1 MNPPVSSDPSGPSD
15 DGYDRETAF
24 RFEYHPATIRFGAGC
39 VAALEDEL
47 ERLGLERALVVCGS
61 TVGDTPVVIEP
72 VKSGLGDRLA
82 GVFDETTPKKR
93 LSTALDGV
101 ARADAEDAD
110 ALVAVGGGSSLDV
123 ATVMSVLAARDRSA
137 AALAEELEET
147 GTIAV
152 PDDAAL
158 LPILTVPTT
167 LAGADL
173 SQVAGV
179 TAAPDS
185 SPVGAAIGGGISDP
199 RLMPEAAFYDP
210 ELVATTPDSVLA
222 GSAMNGFDKGVETLY
237 AANATTVTDATA
249 RHGLEKL
256 EDGLRAFGAG
266 DPDGRDTGTYETI
279 LEGIVLVQY
288 GVSRPEGT
296 TLSIIHA
303 FGHAL
308 SRTYEVQQGA
318 AHAVVAPHVLEYL
331 FEREDAG
338 AIDARSGLLANA
350 LGVDEA
356 ADHGAAVVEAV
367 AEIRDALEL
376 PAKLRNVDGPQP
388 EEFEGV
394 AGDVLADRFM
404 ENAPPGLEPTAEE
417 IEGILE
423 SAW

>member
-1 MNPPVSSDPSGPSD
+1 MNRFPSSDRD
-15 DGYDRETAF
+15 TAF
-24 RFEYHPATIRFGAGC
+24 RFEYHPATIRFGDGC
-39 VAALEDEL
+39 VADLEDEL

-82 GVFDETTPKKR
+82 GVFDETTTKKR

-101 ARADAEDAD
+101 ARAEAENAD
-110 ALVAVGGGSSLDV
+110 ALVALGGGSSLDV
-123 ATVMSVLAARDRSA
+123 ATVMSVLAARDASSA
-137 AALAEELEET
+137 AVAEEFEET

-158 LPILTVPTT
+158 LPVVTVPTT

-185 SPVGAAIGGGISDP
+185 SPVEAEIGGGISDP

-237 AANATTVTDATA
+237 AANATTITDATA

-256 EDGLRAFGAG
+256 ADGLRAFGDG
-266 DPDGRDTGTYETI
+266 DRDTETFETI
-279 LEGIVLVQY
+279 LEGLVLVQY

-303 FGHAL
+303 FGHGL
-308 SRTYEVQQGA
+308 TRTYDVQQGA

-350 LGVDEA
+350 LGVDNA

-367 AEIRDALEL
+367 TEIRDALEL

-388 EEFEGV
+388 EAFDKV
-394 AGDVLADRFM
+394 AEDVLADGFM
-404 ENAPPGLEPTAEE
+404 ENAPPGLEPSRAA
-417 IEGILE
+417 IEDILE
-423 SAW
+423 AAW

>member
-1 MNPPVSSDPSGPSD
+1 MNAPVSSDPSDGGD
-15 DGYDRETAF
+15 DGPDRDTAF

-39 VAALEDEL
+39 VADLEDEL

-61 TVGDTPVVIEP
+61 TVGDTPVVIDP
-72 VKSGLGDRLA
+72 VRRGLGDRLA

-101 ARADAEDAD
+101 ARVKAEDAD
-110 ALVAVGGGSSLDV
+110 ALVALGGGSSLDV

-137 AALAEELEET
+137 AVLAEELEET
-147 GTIAV
+147 GTIDV
-152 PDDAAL
+152 PDEAEL
-158 LPILTVPTT
+158 LPVVTVPTT

-179 TAAPDS
+179 TASPDS
-185 SPVGAAIGGGISDP
+185 SPVEAEIGGGISDP

-210 ELVATTPDSVLA
+210 ELAATTPDSVLA

-237 AANATTVTDATA
+237 AANATTITDATA

-256 EDGLRAFGAG
+256 EDGLRAFGEG
-266 DPDGRDTGTYETI
+266 DRDVGTFETI
-279 LEGIVLVQY
+279 LEGVVLVQY

-296 TLSIIHA
+296 TLSIVHA

-308 SRTYEVQQGA
+308 SRTADVQQGA
-318 AHAVVAPHVLEYL
+318 AHAVVVPHALEYL
-331 FEREDAG
+331 FEREAAG
-338 AIDARSGLLANA
+338 EIDARSGLLANA

-367 AEIRDALEL
+367 TEVRDALEL

-388 EEFEGV
+388 EEFRTV
-394 AGDVLADRFM
+394 AEDVLGDRFM
-404 ENAPPGLEPTAEE
+404 ENAPPGLEPTVEE

-423 SAW
+423 AAW